1 MRQTL
6 AVLILLATT
15 YLSAEPLH
23 VAPFARDLGEAR
35 AILAL
40 EDGTVLVSRPRTFD
54 VISLR
59 DRDADGHAD
68 EIRTAVSSIEGAHG
82 LAMRGRTLFV
92 VGTTQIVAADRQ
104 PDGSFGAARAVL
116 NDLPDSGMN
125 PRRVISAGPDGK
137 IYVAVA
143 EHGALL
149 QLDASGAGR
158 RIHARGLRDLGG
170 LSWHPQTGE
179 LWAVDGEELNRIGD
193 GLNYEIEP
201 AVARNAPS
209 ALAFDESGAV
219 AFGVSCD
226 SVVGI
231 HFEDGKPGAVETV
244 ATIDGA
250 KLTGVSR
257 MFVSDERGSI
267 YRLTS
272 TPMTMTSSSASE
284 PTRAILAKVFETP
297 DLHGAEAVV
306 HDEEQDVYLV
316 SGTGFIARV
325 SPEGRV
331 LNREFIRGLN
341 APNGMAIHG
350 SELWV
355 ADGTVV
361 RVFDRVTGRA
371 VRTIDLAPYGAVF
384 LNDLATGIDDAVYV
398 TDSDVRIKGNRERV
412 REGHGRIFRIQR
424 DGDVEVAIHGE
435 ELHSPT
441 GIAWDGTR
449 FLVAQAYGNEIV
461 AWQPGHHV
469 KAVLRG
475 PGDFD
480 GLTVLPN
487 GMVIVASGH
496 DDALHVGLAET
507 TAGELKPL
515 FAQSAT
521 PSGIAFDRKRN
532 RLLIPSSVGG
542 WLEGWTLPPMDA
554 PVVTE
559 TKRAAAFAAA
569 Q

>member
-1 MRQTL
+1 MRQSL

-15 YLSAEPLH
+15 NLSAEPLH

-35 AILAL
+35 AILVL
-40 EDGTVLVSRPRTFD
+40 EDGTVLVSRPTMFD

-59 DRDADGHAD
+59 DRDGDGQAD

-92 VGTTQIVAADRQ
+92 AGTRQIVAADRL

-116 NDLPDSGMN
+116 NDLPDSGTN
-125 PRRVISAGPDGK
+125 PRRIISVGPDGK
-137 IYVAVA
+137 LYIGVG
-143 EHGALL
+143 EHGTLL

-158 RIHARGLRDLGG
+158 RIHARGLRDLRG

-179 LWAVDGEELNRIGD
+179 LWAADGEELNRIGD
-193 GLNYEIEP
+193 GLNYENEP
-201 AVARNAPS
+201 AVAKNAPS
-209 ALAFDESGAV
+209 ALSFDESGSL
-219 AFGVSCD
+219 AFGVARD
-226 SVVGI
+226 SVVQI
-231 HFEDGKPGAVETV
+231 RFDDGKPGAVETV
-244 ATIDGA
+244 ATVDGA
-250 KLTGVSR
+250 TLTGFSR
-257 MFVSDERGSI
+257 MFVADERGSI

-272 TPMTMTSSSASE
+272 TPMAMTSSGSSE
-284 PTRAILAKVFETP
+284 LTRAILAKVFETH
-297 DLHGAEAVV
+297 DLLGAEAVV
-306 HDEEQDVYLV
+306 HDEAQDIYLV
-316 SGTGFIARV
+316 SGKGFIARV
-325 SPEGRV
+325 SPDGRV
-331 LNREFIRGLN
+331 LNREFIKDLN
-341 APNGMAIHG
+341 APNGMAING

-355 ADGTVV
+355 ADATVV
-361 RVFDRVTGRA
+361 RVFDRVTGRDI
-371 VRTIDLAPYGAVF
+371 RTIDLAPHGAVF
-384 LNDLATGIDDAVYV
+384 LNDIATGIDDAVYV

-487 GMVIVASGH
+487 GTVIVGSRH
-496 DDALHVGLAET
+496 DDALHVGT
-507 TAGELKPL
+507 TGELKPL